1 MEYTAKN
8 EKYIAKKLTNELK
21 WSFKNYLHDPKE
33 DRKSG
38 TQKLRKTSKKTV
50 NIYQIISIITVS

>member
-1 MEYTAKN
+1 M
-8 EKYIAKKLTNELK
+8 AKKLINELK

-38 TQKLRKTSKKTV
+38 IQKLRKTSNKTV
-50 NIYQIISIITVS
+50 NYHIYNYGILKD